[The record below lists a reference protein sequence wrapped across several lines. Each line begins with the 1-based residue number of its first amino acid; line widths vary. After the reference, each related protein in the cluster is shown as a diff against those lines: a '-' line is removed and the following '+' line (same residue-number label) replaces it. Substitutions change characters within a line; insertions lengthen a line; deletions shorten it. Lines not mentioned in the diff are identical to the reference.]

1 MAWVEQ
7 VGAQT
12 WRVRYTTIDGK
23 VGTLGGFGSKKAARD
38 RAASLEVERRRGTWV
53 DPVAGRITVAE
64 WVVQWWPTITN
75 IAERTAE
82 NYHRR
87 LHRHIL
93 PRWGALR
100 LCDITPAQVNA
111 WAYDL
116 SAAGYARSTV
126 SSQLK
131 LLSMM
136 LTDAVDARLLV
147 ANPVRLRRHRGR
159 RLHATLVER
168 VWAMPEQVVRIA
180 AQAGALGG
188 PTAELLIITAAWTGA
203 RWGELTGLQRCNLD
217 LNGGSLFVD
226 RLVGALHE
234 SSTQLW
240 LAPPK
245 TSASVRRI
253 DLPPFLTGLLSA
265 HLDALDGERVF
276 PSVDG
281 EWLRRSNF
289 IRRVLRPA
297 VDGNLTVA
305 SPRVRTEPIAPGL
318 TFHGLRHSHKTWLI
332 ADGVPEIAQARRLGH
347 HLDNRVVETYSH
359 VAPEVERR
367 LLHSL
372 EQRWQDAA
380 LSTRSALAA

>member
-1 MAWVEQ
+1 MAWVEK

-12 WRVRYTTIDGK
+12 WRVRYTTGDGR
-23 VGTLGGFGSKKAARD
+23 VGTLGGFGTEKTARD

-53 DPVAGRITVAE
+53 DPIAGRITVAE
-64 WVVQWWPTITN
+64 WAVQWWPTITN
-75 IAERTAE
+75 VAERTAE
-82 NYHRR
+82 NYRRR

-93 PRWGALR
+93 PRWGASS

-131 LLSMM
+131 MLSMM
-136 LTDAVDARLLV
+136 LTDAVDARLIA

-159 RLHATLVER
+159 RLHATPAER
-168 VWAMPEQVVRIA
+168 VWAMPEQVVQIA

-188 PTAELLIITAAWTGA
+188 PTAELMIITAAWTGA
-203 RWGELTGLQRCNLD
+203 RWGELTGLQRRKMRLD
-217 LNGGSLFVD
+217 DGYLVID
-226 RLVGALHE
+226 RLIGALHE
-234 SSTQLW
+234 SGTRLW

-253 DLPPFLTGLLSA
+253 SLPPFLIGLLRA
-265 HLDALDGERVF
+265 HLDALDGVQVF
-276 PSVDG
+276 PSVNGD
-281 EWLRRSNF
+281 WLRRSNF
-289 IRRVLRPA
+289 TRRILRPA
-297 VDGNLTVA
+297 VDGNLTVM
-305 SPRVRTEPIAPGL
+305 SPRVRTVPIAPGL

-359 VAPEVERR
+359 VAPEVEQR
-367 LLHSL
+367 LLHGL
-372 EQRWQDAA
+372 EQRWRTATLGERRNIAA
-380 LSTRSALAA
+380 